1 MLQSDLCDCS
11 DSYIVAKGFITV
23 EWNDNRDISKINNAL
38 IDNAEEL
45 DVLTPMYNLIQWS

>member
-23 EWNDNRDISKINNAL
+23 EGNDNRDISKIDNAL

>member
-11 DSYIVAKGFITV
+11 DSYIVAKRFITV
-23 EWNDNRDISKINNAL
+23 EGNDNRDISKINNAL

-45 DVLTPMYNLIQWS
+45 DVLTPMYNLIQ

>member
-23 EWNDNRDISKINNAL
+23 EGNDNRDISKINNAL

-45 DVLTPMYNLIQWS
+45 DVLMPMYNLIQ

>member
-23 EWNDNRDISKINNAL
+23 ERNDNRDISKINNAL